1 MFNYKECKRSIETYL
16 DHYSSFKRIHVW
28 LYFVLLVSSISV
40 NMASVVEVDNITSF
54 LKNEVPLLNK
64 SIDKFGDMS
73 EENYYLKLVNGLQQR
88 QLSVLTKEVGIYKK
102 EAKYFERAYSEALG
116 TLTNMNLPPKFLPRI
131 TLSPSQEELCLS
143 ILLYGEERMGSE
155 IDMIKIANTVY
166 NRVDNKRYP
175 RNACLVAKQGY
186 GKQFSSMVPY
196 TKTISN
202 IAWGKTTD
210 FTPKLAKSNS
220 LELNKWNEIRSL
232 AKSIIAG
239 ERLYY
244 TRATH
249 FVALKELKTIPE
261 FVRAFRPVGI
271 TSGHVLFVDHD
282 NINGKLVRYTKENP
296 YRQAMFNASTDRIID
311 YIPVV
316 N

>member
-1 MFNYKECKRSIETYL
+1 MFIPNEYKRSILAYFEHLT
-16 DHYSSFKRIHVW
+16 SVKRIHIY
-28 LYFVLLVSSISV
+28 LYAVVLFSSITI
-40 NMASVVEVDNITSF
+40 NVVSFMEVDDITSF
-54 LKNEVPLLNK
+54 VENEVPSLHQ
-64 SIDKFGDMS
+64 SIEKFSDLT
-73 EENYYLKLVNGLQQR
+73 EENFYLGIVNGLQKR
-88 QLSVLTKEVGIYKK
+88 QISVLKKEVDIYKK
-102 EAKYFERAYSEALG
+102 EANYFERAYSEALG
-116 TLTNMNLPPKFLPRI
+116 SLTNMNLPPKFVPRI
-131 TLSPSQEELCLS
+131 TLSPQQEELCLS
-143 ILLYGEERMGSE
+143 ILLFGEERMGSE

-166 NRVDNKRYP
+166 NRVDNDRYP

-202 IAWGKTTD
+202 IAWGKTKD
-210 FTPKLAKSNS
+210 FTPKIAKDNKLEMDKWLA
-220 LELNKWNEIRSL
+220 IRLLS
-232 AKSIIAG
+232 KSIIRG

-282 NINGKLVRYTKENP
+282 FINGKLVRYTKENP
-296 YRQAMFNASTDRIID
+296 YSQSMFNRSSDRIID